1 MILKPHAH
9 VDKPKS
15 LADIFAE
22 DDDLELL
29 SNVKAQRPGMTQEKK
44 EERLE
49 DDIKKFIITHGQMPN
64 KHSNDMA
71 ECRLARRLAAI
82 ASRNPQ
88 QATLYQRL
96 LDEYQANPEAQQQ
109 TLSDVTTFK
118 VPVTD
123 LPQEQDLEK
132 NPEQPPAE
140 QNFNSLEDIFN
151 DDDDLDLLSDI
162 TAETELPKESEG
174 IKARRIAKAAEVVA
188 RTEHCRD
195 FFKYETWFERAKQ
208 LCAQGDLV
216 VTRYRGYSQELDAG
230 QFYILNGIL
239 ALVTATY
246 KENTIRKNRKI
257 AFRIKVIFDN
267 RTQYEPFNH
276 SFQKALNDD
285 KNGKILIAQT
295 AEGERFIQEVA
306 QVFSNQENKQNSE
319 DESSGYLYIL
329 RSLNHNLAIR
339 EFVQHSDLVKIGFCT
354 TTVEERIRGA
364 EKDPT
369 YLCAPVEII
378 CAYRCHNIDPHN
390 FERIVHAFLW
400 EQRFNVTLT
409 DANGRQY
416 QPREWFTVSAQTAC
430 DVVER
435 ILNGT
440 IMQYRIDSVQ
450 GKLVKKK

>member
-1 MILKPHAH
+1 MILKPRTH

-22 DDDLELL
+22 DDDLDLL
-29 SNVKAQRPGMTQEKK
+29 SNVKAQRPGMTQEQK

-88 QATLYQRL
+88 QAALYQRL
-96 LDEYQANPEAQQQ
+96 LDEYQTNPEAQQQ
-109 TLSDVTTFK
+109 TLADVTTFK
-118 VPVTD
+118 VPVAD
-123 LPQEQDLEK
+123 LPQEQDLET

-140 QNFNSLEDIFN
+140 QNFSSLDDIFN

-162 TAETELPKESEG
+162 TAETALPTESTAVKE
-174 IKARRIAKAAEVVA
+174 RRKVAEVIAK
-188 RTEHCRD
+188 TEPCRN
-195 FFKYETWFERAKQ
+195 FFKYETWLERVKKLIAS
-208 LCAQGDLV
+208 GDLIAS
-216 VTRYRGYSQELDAG
+216 RFRGYSHDLKPG
-230 QFYILNGIL
+230 QFYFLNGLLLII
-239 ALVTATY
+239 ASTDKA
-246 KENTIRKNRKI
+246 NAIRKNKKVV
-257 AFRIKVIFDN
+257 FRIKVILDN
-267 RTQYEPFNH
+267 CTQSEPLNQ
-276 SFQKALNDD
+276 SFMIALNDD
-285 KNGKILIAQT
+285 PDGCVLRAHTENGANFLQEAAQAFNNQNKN
-295 AEGERFIQEVA
+295 
-306 QVFSNQENKQNSE
+306 ND
-319 DESSGYLYIL
+319 DESTGYLYIL
-329 RSLNHNLAIR
+329 RSLSHNLAIR